1 MKVLWTE
8 SALAQLQAIHDYLA
22 QSSMEYAVRIV
33 DRLTARSIQVA
44 MFPFSGRM
52 VPEYE
57 LDEVREV
64 IEGTYRIVYLIDSGQ
79 QKIEVL
85 AVIHSSREELRP
97 LG

>member
-22 QSSMEYAVRIV
+22 QSSSDYALRIV

-44 MFPFSGRM
+44 TFPFSGRM

-57 LDEVREV
+57 LNEVREV
-64 IEGTYRIVYLIDSGQ
+64 IEGPYRIIYLIDSVQ

-85 AVIHSSREELRP
+85 AVIHSSREQLRP